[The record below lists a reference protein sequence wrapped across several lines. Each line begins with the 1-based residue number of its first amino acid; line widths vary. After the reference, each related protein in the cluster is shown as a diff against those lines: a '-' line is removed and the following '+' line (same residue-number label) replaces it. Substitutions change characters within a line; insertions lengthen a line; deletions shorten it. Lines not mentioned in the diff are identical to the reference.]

1 MAVRDALA
9 RRKAHLVVLAGD
21 AGRST
26 AGSLTHLATNAN
38 CPVATVST
46 KSELG
51 RALGL
56 GPTAVIA
63 ILDINL
69 TKGLRLALAD
79 PGSAANTGVDE

>member
-1 MAVRDALA
+1 MREALH
-9 RRKAHLVVLAGD
+9 RGKAHLIVLAGD

-26 AGSLTHLATNAN
+26 ARNLTHLAQAAN

-79 PGSAANTGVDE
+79 RGGAANTGVDE

>member
-26 AGSLTHLATNAN
+26 AGSLRHLAAAAK
-38 CPVATVST
+38 CPVVTVATKT
-46 KSELG
+46 ELG

-63 ILDINL
+63 ILDVHL
-69 TKGLRLALAD
+69 TKGLRLALA
-79 PGSAANTGVDE
+79 PAGGAANTGVDE